1 MMPNREQKD
10 GIEEFFLI
18 DLFDSENDDIPV
30 NDWRFTRLLVFTNK
44 SHDKWNDYSATTLK
58 SRPVEIFFCIDK
70 S

>member
-30 NDWRFTRLLVFTNK
+30 ND
-44 SHDKWNDYSATTLK
+44 
-58 SRPVEIFFCIDK
+58 
-70 S
+70 